1 MHGEYTNLIY
11 LYKLLTGYSFLFLV
25 KIKNILKIKRVLTN
39 NVEIRS
45 VRQNIKEME
54 VFNS

>member
-11 LYKLLTGYSFLFLV
+11 LYKVLTGYSFLFLV

>member
-11 LYKLLTGYSFLFLV
+11 LYKVLTGYSFLFLF